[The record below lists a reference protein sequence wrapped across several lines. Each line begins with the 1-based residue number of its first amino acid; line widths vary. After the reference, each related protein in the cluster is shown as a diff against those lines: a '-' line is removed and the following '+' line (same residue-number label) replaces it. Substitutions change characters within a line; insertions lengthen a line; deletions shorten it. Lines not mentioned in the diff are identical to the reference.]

1 VTPEP
6 PFTYRPAPKAPTIA
20 WPGGE
25 PVAVWVAV
33 NVEHYP
39 IDRPGLSIVPVTA
52 GFVPDPMNYGWRDYG
67 ARVGIFA
74 LIELLEELAM
84 PVTAPLHSE
93 VCERYPEIVAEGVRR
108 GWSWMAHG
116 KDNAALHVDLDRETE
131 RAMLVQCVQAIERAT
146 RRQPRG
152 WLGPAL
158 TETFQTPALL
168 AEFGIAYACDWCN
181 DDRPYLLSSTPRP
194 VVSVPYSIELNDVTL
209 LLSKGWTARQYADA
223 LIDQFEQLR
232 HAGQRSGVVM
242 AIPLHPFLAGVPFR
256 LAQLRRALEH
266 IVSSGAAWLTTA
278 DEIAD
283 HYLAHH
289 SDS

>member
-1 VTPEP
+1 MTPEP
-6 PFTYRPAPKAPTIA
+6 PFAYRPAPDAPVIA

-25 PVAVWVAV
+25 RVAVWVAV

-67 ARVGIFA
+67 ARVGTFA
-74 LIELLEELAM
+74 LSELLDELGM
-84 PVTAPLHSE
+84 PVTAPVHSQ
-93 VCERYPEIVAEGVRR
+93 VCTRYPRIIEEGVRR

-116 KDNAALHVDLDRETE
+116 EHNAALHVDLEIDTE
-131 RAMLVQCVQAIERAT
+131 RARLQDCLQAIESAT
-146 RRQPRG
+146 GQRPRG

-158 TETFQTPALL
+158 TETFNTPELL
-168 AEFGIAYACDWCN
+168 DELGLSYACDWCN
-181 DDRPYLLSSTPRP
+181 DDRPYVLSTSRRC
-194 VVSVPYSIELNDVTL
+194 VVSVPYSIELNDVTIL
-209 LLSKGWTARQYADA
+209 LAKGWTAEQYADA
-223 LIDQFEQLR
+223 LIDQFEALR
-232 HAGQRSGVVM
+232 VAGRTSGVVM

-266 IVSSGAAWLTTA
+266 IAGSGDAWRATG

-289 SDS
+289 ANS